1 MVAPPRLDEGG
12 PMSARSSNEITRLL
26 RAWGEGDRAA
36 LAEVAPLVEAELR
49 RLAHRYL
56 SRERQ
61 GNLLQTTALINEAY
75 VRLIDWQ
82 DVRWEN
88 RAHFFGVAAGM
99 MRRILVDYARRR
111 PRAGGAEVRH
121 VALEEALVLATRPG
135 DDLVALDDALKL
147 LAERDAR
154 KAQIVELRFFGG
166 LTVEETAEVL
176 GLAPITVMREWNKA
190 RAWLYRELSRAEAP

>member
-1 MVAPPRLDEGG
+1 
-12 PMSARSSNEITRLL
+12 MSARSSNEITRLL

-88 RAHFFGVAAGM
+88 RAHFFGVAATI
-99 MRRILVDYARRR
+99 MRRVLVDVARTRD
-111 PRAGGAEVRH
+111 RAKRGRGQIH
-121 VALEEALVLATRPG
+121 VSLSEAADVPARQPI
-135 DDLVALDDALKL
+135 DLVALDDALKTL
-147 LAERDAR
+147 ETLNPRQSR
-154 KAQIVELRFFGG
+154 MIELRFFGG
-166 LTVEETAEVL
+166 LSLDEAAHVL
-176 GLAPITVMREWNKA
+176 GVSVGTVRRDWSLAQ
-190 RAWLYRELSRAEAP
+190 AWLFRELGGST